1 LLASCARQRHIERMA
16 DSDKQSDN
24 PIQTFTTDESMHEAM
39 RRQIAE
45 MLANSDLTEQQ
56 KQEILVAMQ
65 CPCCGAGGMSLSFKL
80 KD

>member
-1 LLASCARQRHIERMA
+1 MA
-16 DSDKQSDN
+16 ESNDQIQVFTSDQA
-24 PIQTFTTDESMHEAM
+24 MHDAM

-45 MLANSDLTEQQ
+45 MLDKSDLSEDQ

-65 CPCCGAGGMSLSFKL
+65 CPCCGASGLSLSIKL

>member
-1 LLASCARQRHIERMA
+1 MTEQ
-16 DSDKQSDN
+16 DSQ
-24 PIQTFTTDESMHEAM
+24 IQVFTTEEAMHDAM

-45 MLANSDLTEQQ
+45 MLDNSDLTEEQ

-65 CPCCGAGGMSLSFKL
+65 CPCCGASGVSLSFKL

>member
-1 LLASCARQRHIERMA
+1 MTEPE
-16 DSDKQSDN
+16 N

-45 MLANSDLTEQQ
+45 MLANSDLTEEQR
-56 KQEILVAMQ
+56 QEILVAMQ
-65 CPCCGAGGMSLSFKL
+65 CPCCGSSGVSLTIKL